1 MTLLCMGLT
10 ISWCQACANNPM
22 FADIV
27 PEQNSTVIC
36 SFDCSFEGGFGAMA
50 APMVVLLVE
59 RVYGFRTNTVIP
71 ELGSR
76 QLRHWP
82 SYMAFLLGWPFHFA
96 SATCVTLPCT
106 SLTRETMMMLA
117 SIMEDMLQYHEQGGV
132 WHPTFQGEIMMCLDL
147 IFTTRWILNKFWQ
160 LGAHRFV
167 WGMVQWIHQHILLLN
182 YWIFHVNVRYLCEF

>member
-1 MTLLCMGLT
+1 MGLFAMTLLCMGLT

-27 PEQNSTVIC
+27 PEQNCTVIC

-76 QLRHWP
+76 QFRH
-82 SYMAFLLGWPFHFA
+82 
-96 SATCVTLPCT
+96 
-106 SLTRETMMMLA
+106 
-117 SIMEDMLQYHEQGGV
+117 
-132 WHPTFQGEIMMCLDL
+132 
-147 IFTTRWILNKFWQ
+147 
-160 LGAHRFV
+160 
-167 WGMVQWIHQHILLLN
+167 
-182 YWIFHVNVRYLCEF
+182 